1 MGVRPKCRGNEEI
14 DIVFDNFAEKIISPA
29 WVTGSILA
37 AIITGWVVHTII
49 WAFVRR
55 MASRTKSILDDSLD
69 KHCRPPSRY
78 IFIII
83 AIQLMLPLAGQH
95 LSPGTGH
102 ILQSILK
109 VMLIL
114 AIAWLLIR
122 LTSVVED
129 LAAAEFRT
137 DVKDNLHARRIE
149 TQVRILKRLAI
160 TVIIILAVAVT
171 LMSYER
177 FRQYGASLLASAGVA
192 GLVIGLAAQKMLGN
206 LLAGIQIAITQPIRL
221 DDVVV
226 VENEWGRIEEITLT
240 YVVVRIWDLRRL
252 VLPISYFIEK
262 PFQNWTRVSADLL
275 GTVFIYTDY
284 DIPLDDLR
292 RKLTDILSSSESWDK
307 KVGLIQVTNVS
318 DKTMEI
324 RALMSAAD
332 SGALWNLRCEVRE
345 KLVAHIA
352 AAYPE
357 SLPRLRAELDRLQDE
372 SAPRP

>member
-1 MGVRPKCRGNEEI
+1 
-14 DIVFDNFAEKIISPA
+14 VFDNFADKLISSA
-29 WVTGSILA
+29 WVVGTILA
-37 AIITGWVVHTII
+37 AIITGWVVHTVL
-49 WAFVRR
+49 WTFVRR
-55 MASRTKSILDDSLD
+55 LARRTKSILDDSLD
-69 KHCRPPSRY
+69 QHCRPPSRY
-78 IFIII
+78 LLMII
-83 AIQLMLPLAGQH
+83 AIQLMLPLAGHH
-95 LSPGTGH
+95 LPPETAH
-102 ILQSILK
+102 VLQSILK
-109 VMLIL
+109 VLLIL
-114 AIAWLLIR
+114 SFAWLLIR

-129 LAAAEFRT
+129 LAAARFRT
-137 DVKDNLHARRIE
+137 DVKDNLRARRIE

-160 TVIIILAVAVT
+160 AVIVILAVAVT

-284 DIPLDDLR
+284 HIPLDDLR
-292 RKLTDILSSSESWDK
+292 RALTDILRSSESWDK
-307 KVGLIQVTNVS
+307 KLGLIQVTNVS
-318 DKTMEI
+318 EKTLEI

-332 SGALWNLRCEVRE
+332 SGALWDLRCEVRE
-345 KLVAHIA
+345 KLVAHIQEK
-352 AAYPE
+352 YPE
-357 SLPRLRAELDRLQDE
+357 SLPRLRAELDRRPDE
-372 SAPRP
+372 AAPPA